1 MSGGFPRPALRL
13 AILIVLAAWFLS
25 GCSLLQLQSPAPIR
39 DAEAIP
45 VAPEPPP
52 LVIEDNEPEQTDS
65 TGHPVPRKPKHPV
78 VKPRKVEE
86 APPPAPASAPPAPPP
101 PIITTRTIERNSAHG
116 LVDSEV
122 QRPDGKVVGRAVDLI
137 TDASGTPR
145 EMVVNLLG
153 FLGIGDRKANFP
165 WSAFRFA
172 PAAKGAPITISR
184 PQGKL
189 PFSIRPKLAGPL
201 AGTSPPPVSPG
212 QLPLLDTNVERA
224 NGGKVGRIIDVLVD
238 GAAQPQAVVLDV
250 SGIISPDRR
259 TIAANW
265 SALHFVTKNKEL
277 TPLIDLSEAQIKA
290 SPSYTTDGPIRAV
303 SPAPPPAP
311 AAAAP
316 AAAPA
321 PARAGA
327 GAGAS
332 SSSATASSV
341 KPAR

>member
-1 MSGGFPRPALRL
+1 MSGGFPRPAFRL

-25 GCSLLQLQSPAPIR
+25 GCSLLELQSPAPIR

-45 VAPEPPP
+45 AEPEAPP
-52 LVIEDNEPEQTDS
+52 LVIEDNEPEQTDTS
-65 TGHPVPRKPKHPV
+65 GHPVPKKPKHPV
-78 VKPRKVEE
+78 VKPHKVEE
-86 APPPAPASAPPAPPP
+86 PPPPVPASAPPAPPP
-101 PIITTRTIERNSAHG
+101 PIITTRTIERNTAHG
-116 LVDSEV
+116 LLDSEV

-165 WSAFRFA
+165 WNAFRFA
-172 PAAKGAPITISR
+172 PAAKGAPITINM

-224 NGGKVGRIIDVLVD
+224 NGDKVGRIIDVLID

-250 SGIISPDRR
+250 SGIINPDRR

-303 SPAPPPAP
+303 SPAPPAP
-311 AAAAP
+311 AAPPAP
-316 AAAPA
+316 SPAPAPA
-321 PARAGA
+321 PARATA
-327 GAGAS
+327 SAS
-332 SSSATASSV
+332 SSTAAASSV